1 MKIPFVLSSNQNYN
15 TFVKQKE
22 AKKTII
28 LSMKIIKHIYFL
40 VSFIMATI
48 SSINPVLST
57 DTQYIIVDTYQNF
70 EDARLNRAKL
80 SSLSRATIVE
90 LSPKK
95 KKKKNIAVNALRVIQ
110 QTKLQ
115 EHFYE
120 YRNITKKKTAKKTGL
135 KIKYSVLL
143 GPENKERIEKLA
155 NILTN
160 LEYSNFQ
167 IVVKNSKMEIKEDKD
182 NNSNYLTIDPKDFNL
197 PDIEEEKMPSLQK

>member
-1 MKIPFVLSSNQNYN
+1 MK
-15 TFVKQKE
+15 T
-22 AKKTII
+22 
-28 LSMKIIKHIYFL
+28 IKHIYFL

-95 KKKKNIAVNALRVIQ
+95 KKKNIAVNALRIIQ

-120 YRNITKKKTAKKTGL
+120 YRNITKKKPVKKTGH

-143 GPENKERIEKLA
+143 GPENKERIEKLT
-155 NILTN
+155 NVLTN

-167 IVVKNSKMEIKEDKD
+167 IVVKNSKMEIKEDED

-197 PDIEEEKMPSLQK
+197 PDVEEEKMPSLQK

>member
-1 MKIPFVLSSNQNYN
+1 M
-15 TFVKQKE
+15 
-22 AKKTII
+22 KTI
-28 LSMKIIKHIYFL
+28 KYIYFL
-40 VSFIMATI
+40 ISFIMATI

-95 KKKKNIAVNALRVIQ
+95 KKKSVAMDILRVIQ
-110 QTKLQ
+110 QAKLQ

-120 YRNITKKKTAKKTGL
+120 YRNITKKKPVKKTCQ
-135 KIKYSVLL
+135 KIKYSILL

-167 IVVKNSKMEIKEDKD
+167 IVVKNSKMEIKKDEDND
-182 NNSNYLTIDPKDFNL
+182 SNYLTIDPKDFNL
-197 PDIEEEKMPSLQK
+197 PDVEEEKMPSLQK

>member
-1 MKIPFVLSSNQNYN
+1 MK
-15 TFVKQKE
+15 T
-22 AKKTII
+22 
-28 LSMKIIKHIYFL
+28 IKHIYFL

-57 DTQYIIVDTYQNF
+57 DTLYIIVDTYQNF

-95 KKKKNIAVNALRVIQ
+95 KKKNIAVNALRVIQ

-120 YRNITKKKTAKKTGL
+120 YRNITKKKPAKKTGH

-143 GPENKERIEKLA
+143 GPENKERIEKLT
-155 NILTN
+155 NVLTN

>member
-1 MKIPFVLSSNQNYN
+1 MK
-15 TFVKQKE
+15 T
-22 AKKTII
+22 
-28 LSMKIIKHIYFL
+28 IKHIYFL

-80 SSLSRATIVE
+80 SSLSRATIVK

-95 KKKKNIAVNALRVIQ
+95 KKKSVPIDTLRVIQ
-110 QTKLQ
+110 QAKLQ

-120 YRNITKKKTAKKTGL
+120 YRNITKKKTAKKTGH

-155 NILTN
+155 NVLTN

-197 PDIEEEKMPSLQK
+197 PDVEEEKMPSLQK